1 VDLFI
6 LQFKNSMWSGRLGI
20 INLLVLNIV
29 NDVLSVFNVILLAVN
44 QELSSIIIVL
54 PIKIS
59 SSEFLQWKKTLV
71 SSANILN
78 LPKGQQLGRSFI
90 KIRKS
95 KGPRTEP
102 CGTPHEIGL
111 V

>member
-1 VDLFI
+1 
-6 LQFKNSMWSGRLGI
+6 MWSGRFGI

-29 NDVLSVFNVILLAVN
+29 KDVLSVFKVILLAEN
-44 QELSSIIIVL
+44 HEFSSIIIVF
-54 PIKIS
+54 PIDIS

-78 LPKGQQLGRSFI
+78 LPEGLQLGRSFI

-102 CGTPHEIGL
+102 CGTPHEIGNIH
-111 V
+111 